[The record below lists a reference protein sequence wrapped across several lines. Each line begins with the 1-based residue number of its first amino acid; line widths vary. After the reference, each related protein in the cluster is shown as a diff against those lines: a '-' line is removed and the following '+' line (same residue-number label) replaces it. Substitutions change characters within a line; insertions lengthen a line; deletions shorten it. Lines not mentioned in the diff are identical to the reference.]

1 MTESTNLP
9 NPPITR
15 IRRSP
20 ELIDYPN
27 WLLPRIDLVYR
38 IPWFYEFT
46 FSLILSPK
54 IDILGI
60 EWEFIDFGM
69 DLQACIELIEKPMG
83 IMSILEE
90 QCMFPKATDMTFKDK
105 LYQTHLGMLSNPF
118 FIDQNTNQ

>member
-1 MTESTNLP
+1 MFHVTENSG
-9 NPPITR
+9 
-15 IRRSP
+15 S
-20 ELIDYPN
+20 
-27 WLLPRIDLVYR
+27 
-38 IPWFYEFT
+38 
-46 FSLILSPK
+46 SH
-54 IDILGI
+54 ILGI